1 MFQMFTFKKI
11 LPAIAL
17 AIALSPFAA
26 QAHTTQPAQ
35 GGNQTLVQSGS
46 VNQMYPVSTGG

>member
-1 MFQMFTFKKI
+1 MFTFKKI

-17 AIALSPFAA
+17 ASALSPFAA

-46 VNQMYPVSTGG
+46 VNQMYPASTGG

>member
-1 MFQMFTFKKI
+1 MFTFKI
-11 LPAIAL
+11 FPAIAL

-35 GGNQTLVQSGS
+35 GGNQVVVQSGPA
-46 VNQMYPVSTGG
+46 NQAYPASTGG

>member
-35 GGNQTLVQSGS
+35 GGNQTLVQSDTPYQAYYQHRG
-46 VNQMYPVSTGG
+46 